1 MKNKTLVGVY
11 LAMYLLGFGA
21 KLCLG
26 QEGATQPEPPKFI
39 HIIQDVVK
47 EGSWD
52 AYHDLQ
58 VERAKALFAANWPR
72 VSIALKTITG
82 PDLEVLHMSFFNS
95 FEERANDK
103 KEMGKNPALSAKLK
117 ELTQKESL
125 LLQSRREIDVHYQ
138 PKISYQGNFN
148 WADMRFMSIINIHL
162 KPGHGSEY
170 LQNRDIV
177 MKAHS
182 DAKLPEN
189 LAIYTVFSGAL
200 SSTYLI
206 MRPVTSLKG
215 FDETEAMHGDAYGA
229 ILGDENRKKVHDLFA
244 ASVETEEEDY
254 FGFDH
259 LLSYTTPAWAGS
271 NSDYWKPTAQK

>member
-1 MKNKTLVGVY
+1 MKNKTIVIACATMFV
-11 LAMYLLGFGA
+11 LGFGT
-21 KLCLG
+21 KFCLG
-26 QEGATQPEPPKFI
+26 QEATPKPETPKFI

-47 EGSWD
+47 EGSF
-52 AYHDLQ
+52 AEYESLQ
-58 VERAKALFAANWPR
+58 VERAKALYAANWPS

-82 PDLEVLHMSFFNS
+82 PDLEVLRISFFNS

-103 KEMGKNPALSAKLK
+103 TEMGKNPALGAKLK
-117 ELTQKESL
+117 EIAQKESL
-125 LLQSRREIDVHYQ
+125 LLQSRREIDAHYQ
-138 PKISYQGNFN
+138 PKISYQGDFN

-177 MKAHS
+177 LKAHH

-215 FDETEAMHGDAYGA
+215 FDETEAMHGDAYGV

-259 LLSYTTPAWAGS
+259 VLSYTTAAWAGS